1 MVANLRV
8 FKIVYK
14 CIGPAGDPRSP
25 KAFIYRDF
33 APDPTQGTAVQANC
47 FYSPVWQHPLR
58 IPMLVATRPRS
69 ILTLYFLKFPTL
81 QIIYRTKG

>member
-1 MVANLRV
+1 MVGNLRA
-8 FKIVYK
+8 FKIMYK
-14 CIGPAGDPRSP
+14 IFNWPAEAPRSP

-81 QIIYRTKG
+81 